1 MFKASRRLAHVY
13 GPQFLEV
20 YRNCCKDN
28 KAGFLKH
35 QLESDEE
42 LVFAS
47 RIMGQEWVH
56 NIMKFLV
63 LSYQMNATF
72 LSNNVPAI
80 MAIQHLKTEGIK
92 MPEIAIVGYS
102 NEVFSD
108 VINPS
113 ETINR
118 QHRPNIK
125 ERSKKLMISQITNGS
140 DHIVNEH
147 SAINAVLIEC
157 DHR

>member
-1 MFKASRRLAHVY
+1 
-13 GPQFLEV
+13 
-20 YRNCCKDN
+20 
-28 KAGFLKH
+28 
-35 QLESDEE
+35 
-42 LVFAS
+42 
-47 RIMGQEWVH
+47 
-56 NIMKFLV
+56 
-63 LSYQMNATF
+63 
-72 LSNNVPAI
+72 
-80 MAIQHLKTEGIK
+80 

-113 ETINR
+113 ETINS